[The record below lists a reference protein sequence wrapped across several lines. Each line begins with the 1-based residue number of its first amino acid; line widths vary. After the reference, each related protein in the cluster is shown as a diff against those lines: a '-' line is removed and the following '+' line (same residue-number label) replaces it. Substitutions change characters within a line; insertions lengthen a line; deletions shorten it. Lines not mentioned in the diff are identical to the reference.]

1 MPDKKRMTNT
11 DNSRKGTVKMSK
23 SKKEALRIAQ
33 VVYGDKNLTDCM
45 ESVIRLRME
54 K

>member
-1 MPDKKRMTNT
+1 MPDEKCTTNT
-11 DNSRKGTVKMSK
+11 DNSRKGTVRKSK
-23 SKKEALRIAQ
+23 SKKEALRVAQ
-33 VVYGDKNLTDCM
+33 IVYGDKNLTDCM